1 MDLLVERISKKG
13 IKRLRS
19 EDMKKDLT
27 MKLNRSSLGNGLGK
41 VLDKKSPILLTRSN
55 NSRDTLGLCRKMSEV
70 PMNDRRVK
78 MRRPSDHMLI
88 VDDAR
93 IKRERQKH
101 AISTILDRD
110 DVIHENKLR
119 VIRNWR
125 MIRYS

>member
-1 MDLLVERISKKG
+1 MELLVERISKKG
-13 IKRLRS
+13 VKRLRS
-19 EDMKKDLT
+19 EDMKKDLA

-41 VLDKKSPILLTRSN
+41 VLDKKSPTLLTRSS
-55 NSRDTLGLCRKMSEV
+55 NSRDTLGLCRKMSEL

-93 IKRERQKH
+93 IKRERQNH

-119 VIRNWR
+119 VTRNWR

>member
-1 MDLLVERISKKG
+1 MELLVERISKKG
-13 IKRLRS
+13 KKRQRT
-19 EDMKKDLT
+19 EDMKKDLA

-41 VLDKKSPILLTRSN
+41 VLEKKSPTLLTRSN

-119 VIRNWR
+119 VTRNWR

>member
-1 MDLLVERISKKG
+1 MELLVERISKKG
-13 IKRLRS
+13 VKRLRS
-19 EDMKKDLT
+19 EDMKKDLA

-41 VLDKKSPILLTRSN
+41 VLDKKSPTLLTRSS
-55 NSRDTLGLCRKMSEV
+55 NSRDTLGLCRKMSEL

-88 VDDAR
+88 VNDAR

-119 VIRNWR
+119 VTRNWR

>member
-13 IKRLRS
+13 AKRQRT
-19 EDMKKDLT
+19 EDMKKDLA

-41 VLDKKSPILLTRSN
+41 VLEKKSPTVLTRTN

-93 IKRERQKH
+93 IKRERQKN

-119 VIRNWR
+119 VTRNWR

>member
-13 IKRLRS
+13 AKRQRT
-19 EDMKKDLT
+19 EDMKKDLA

-41 VLDKKSPILLTRSN
+41 VLEKKSPTLLTRTN

-70 PMNDRRVK
+70 SMNDRRVK

-93 IKRERQKH
+93 IKRERQKN

-119 VIRNWR
+119 VTRNWR

>member
-1 MDLLVERISKKG
+1 MELLVERISKKG
-13 IKRLRS
+13 VKRQRT
-19 EDMKKDLT
+19 EDMKKDLA

-41 VLDKKSPILLTRSN
+41 VLEKKSPTVLTRTN

-93 IKRERQKH
+93 IKRERQKN

-119 VIRNWR
+119 VTRNWR

>member
-1 MDLLVERISKKG
+1 MELLVERISKKG
-13 IKRLRS
+13 VKRQRT
-19 EDMKKDLT
+19 EDMKKDLA

-41 VLDKKSPILLTRSN
+41 VLEKKSPTLLTRSN

-119 VIRNWR
+119 VTRNWR

>member
-13 IKRLRS
+13 VKRLRS
-19 EDMKKDLT
+19 EDMKKDLA
-27 MKLNRSSLGNGLGK
+27 MKLNLSSLGNGLGK
-41 VLDKKSPILLTRSN
+41 VLNKKSPTLLKRSC

-119 VIRNWR
+119 VTRNWR